1 MDTSICEAG
10 QRRKNAVVPPTEE
23 PKYRD
28 RAAERREV
36 FNQSIIPLPEDTPA
50 LGQKR
55 KYADG
60 PAPPPPRPEP
70 GLEPGKDESNV
81 GNQLLAKMG
90 WKAGTGLGKEGE
102 GRVAPVLAQQ
112 FEARAGLGASKGHD
126 AGGWVGPGGFKNRA
140 LDMVS
145 PKCTPLVASKLTSA
159 GQGTV

>member
-1 MDTSICEAG
+1 MS
-10 QRRKNAVVPPTEE
+10 VVPSTEE

-50 LGQKR
+50 TAQKR

-60 PAPPPPRPEP
+60 PAPPLPRPEP
-70 GLEPGKDESNV
+70 GLEPAKDESNV

-102 GRVAPVLAQQ
+102 GRVAPVLAHQ
-112 FEARAGLGASKGHD
+112 FESRAGLGASKGHE
-126 AGGWVGPGGFKNRA
+126 AGAYAGPGGQKARA
-140 LDMVS
+140 LNMVR
-145 PKCTPLVASKLTSA
+145 
-159 GQGTV
+159 TVVKYALIKR